1 MEKIGNLKFI
11 LITVQRVLHLFNMD
25 EDEVEHIQGLMLRI
39 GLHETNLTKAL
50 LRGDYS
56 IAEKIIDEVI
66 F

>member
-1 MEKIGNLKFI
+1 
-11 LITVQRVLHLFNMD
+11 MD

-56 IAEKIIDEVI
+56 IAEKIIDEVK

>member
-1 MEKIGNLKFI
+1 
-11 LITVQRVLHLFNMD
+11 MD

-66 F
+66 FQKK